1 MINCQFVGSVGEELK
16 DSGEWEFMRVWE
28 GGFRGSQFLDSL
40 LCLVKSYCVC
50 LDFSLSVSLDVC

>member
-16 DSGEWEFMRVWE
+16 ESGEWEFMRVWE

-40 LCLVKSYCVC
+40 LCLVKS
-50 LDFSLSVSLDVC
+50 